1 MDARVT
7 SLAAGQKGLLTHP
20 QLQEFG
26 WSNDQI
32 QHVLVPDVIK
42 DDWKKWWD
50 TAKRELKKD
59 GHFQVPVKKSDP
71 VIFQAEE
78 VSLQTRLLAEFPER
92 EGALDVRIACG
103 AERAF
108 GPFLDLLERILGG
121 VPQDVEHVFSVPPAQ
136 GPLTIGQG
144 DRDYQP
150 TDEFIGDVAQL
161 RSYARALTPGQVWQ
175 LYKAEAG

>member
-1 MDARVT
+1 MVPAGSDCTALQCGVQANLHFADSRV
-7 SLAAGQKGLLTHP
+7 SVRSFRWYQLT
-20 QLQEFG
+20 G
-26 WSNDQI
+26 
-32 QHVLVPDVIK
+32 VY
-42 DDWKKWWD
+42 D
-50 TAKRELKKD
+50 T
-59 GHFQVPVKKSDP
+59 GT
-71 VIFQAEE
+71 
-78 VSLQTRLLAEFPER
+78 QTI
-92 EGALDVRIACG
+92 ALYVD
-103 AERAF
+103 
-108 GPFLDLLERILGG
+108 G